1 MVSRSAKMKDKGQI
15 TVPADIRKNHELHA
29 GSRLVFEDRGDYIAL
44 IPEKE
49 LVDRTAGALSG
60 YARKLESLTV
70 DQLHERA
77 ASAIATENT
86 GTLRQIEREHEDN

>member
-1 MVSRSAKMKDKGQI
+1 MVSRSAKLKEKGQI
-15 TVPADIRKNHELHA
+15 TVPAEIRRSHELHT
-29 GSRLVFEDRGDYIAL
+29 GSRLVFEDRGEYIAL

-60 YARKLESLTV
+60 YARKLRSVTP

-77 ASAIATENT
+77 VNEIAAENIE
-86 GTLRQIEREHEDN
+86 TLKRIEREHEDN